1 MGKKLCSF
9 FLLFLLCFSL
19 AAGFFNFNGFVQAQT
34 SYALGYSGATGA
46 LEPITDLVIGSL
58 VSMPVA
64 GSISNI
70 TVRFSNYASSTN
82 KLTGKCAVY
91 LHSDLSLVASTVAR
105 VDVSL
110 FPAVNEIVFSFSSPI
125 ALQGGVDY
133 ILAFWGTSTYP
144 DTTYVNYLSSGSKGH
159 TQSIAYSGI
168 FPDPLV
174 AVENGYTYA
183 IYTVYGDNTVVSSS
197 PAIGAD
203 VTFSGTDYP
212 TPAYFSLSNGNHT
225 FAAEPSKVFGDH
237 AYTFSHWIINGSDN
251 YAANPLTLNITAST
265 TITIYYT
272 EYSGVFQFY
281 GPYDELTGLLLNEN
295 VTVTAHYAESTG
307 IPDYSFILNGTWVY
321 PPDYNV
327 QYFEYLFSDGS
338 TRQYWLDPSEI
349 ITSIYVLKGNSTTGY
364 VINFLDYTGI
374 LLTYPFVTV
383 KAYVNG
389 SLFTVEKLK
398 VDEQNSIGAYLING
412 EKYQLIIGNEAYN
425 FVYGDLLMTASTGVQ
440 LILRGVNFPKETL
453 LMYKNVVLYALRDF
467 SSNSISFY
475 YSDSKNMTNSVTVT
489 FTDSDGVVAY
499 SNSFA
504 ADSISLNWTSAVNS
518 TSYQLDVIVDHEE
531 YGEFTWSQYFVK
543 VSGEGAAMF
552 DFSFLGNWSFDLT
565 YLFPAIL
572 ILFAAACFSALNAEV
587 GALLSVIVAVFLTWM
602 GWIPIPVGSLVAGLA
617 FAILMALVY
626 NKRRVGIY

>member
-9 FLLFLLCFSL
+9 FLLFLLCFSFV
-19 AAGFFNFNGFVQAQT
+19 ASFFSLDCSASVNFGNSSGSITGYSTVDST
-34 SYALGYSGATGA
+34 SLIGSAFTSPSTASGATLTSIVWYGYADSTANVKAVLVLLSTKNIVAVSNVVSVDATPQWHTNSFSVPPSLAASTGYIFMIISDAAVNLASIAGGTNVYADYSNSYVSPSNPTAASVFSGA
-46 LEPITDLVIGSL
+46 CLIYGIT
-58 VSMPVA
+58 
-64 GSISNI
+64 SIPE
-70 TVRFSNYASSTN
+70 
-82 KLTGKCAVY
+82 
-91 LHSDLSLVASTVAR
+91 LSLSSNPEINATITIDSVGYVTPQAS
-105 VDVSL
+105 
-110 FPAVNEIVFSFSSPI
+110 
-125 ALQGGVDY
+125 
-133 ILAFWGTSTYP
+133 LAS
-144 DTTYVNYLSSGSKGH
+144 
-159 TQSIAYSGI
+159 
-168 FPDPLV
+168 
-174 AVENGYTYA
+174 A
-183 IYTVYGDNTVVSSS
+183 I
-197 PAIGAD
+197 
-203 VTFSGTDYP
+203 
-212 TPAYFSLSNGNHT
+212 GNHT
-225 FAAEPSKVFGDH
+225 FAAEPSKVFGAH
-237 AYTFSHWIINGSDN
+237 AYTFDHWVVNGSTS
-251 YAANPLTLNITAST
+251 YTVNPLTLNISAST
-265 TITIYYT
+265 TLAAFYI

-307 IPDYSFILNGTWVY
+307 IPDYSFVLNGTWVY

-327 QYFEYLFSDGS
+327 QYFEYLFSDNS

-349 ITSIYVLKGNSTTGY
+349 ITSLYVLKGNDTTGY
-364 VINFLDYTGI
+364 VINFLDYTGV
-374 LLTYPFVTV
+374 LLTYPFVTI

-412 EKYQLIIGNEAYN
+412 EKYQLVIGNEAYN
-425 FVYGDLLMTASTGVQ
+425 FVYGDLLMTSSNGVQ

-467 SSNSISFY
+467 SSSSISFY
-475 YSDSKNMTNSVTVT
+475 YNDAKNLTNSVTVT

-499 SNSFA
+499 SNSFVA
-504 ADSISLNWTSAVNS
+504 NSINLNWTGAVNS
-518 TSYQLDVIVDHEE
+518 TSYQLDVIVNHEE
-531 YGEFTWSQYFVK
+531 YGEFTWSQYFVN
-543 VSGEGAAMF
+543 VAGEGAAMF